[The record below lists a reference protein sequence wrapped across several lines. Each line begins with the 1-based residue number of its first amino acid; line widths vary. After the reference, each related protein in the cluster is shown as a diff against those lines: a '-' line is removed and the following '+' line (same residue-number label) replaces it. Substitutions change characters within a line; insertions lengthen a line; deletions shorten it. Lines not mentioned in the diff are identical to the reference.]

1 LACLSEEVPALVR
14 AWVEQ
19 LMSPEVLAVVRA
31 FPDGQ
36 VDVKLS
42 AARGKVRA
50 RPTIVLGGGPQSMV
64 DP

>member
-1 LACLSEEVPALVR
+1 MAQPEDVPALVR

-19 LMSPEVLAVVRA
+19 LMSPELLAVVRA

-42 AARGKVRA
+42 AAKGKVRA

-64 DP
+64 EP